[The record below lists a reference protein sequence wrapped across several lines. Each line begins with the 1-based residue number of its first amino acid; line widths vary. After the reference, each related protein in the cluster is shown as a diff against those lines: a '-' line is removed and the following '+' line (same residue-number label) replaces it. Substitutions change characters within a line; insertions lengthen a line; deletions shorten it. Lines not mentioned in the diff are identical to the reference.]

1 MYSPRVV
8 NRVCGQTWQGITL
21 QQGWGPSDSSPRD
34 PDSGQSFFFFFFF
47 YFIIPLTLKSTNRK
61 KEKSVKNNH
70 CNTAS
75 KIKCNPAFSLQIL
88 SQNFDLGACQIFF
101 FFFFAVSVKR
111 IRITELLNIKEEK
124 IAFALNISGCSHSF
138 FTVDIIGFSLVFSFT
153 VEFYG
158 FALDI
163 ILLLFL
169 FHCTHFGVRPG

>member
-1 MYSPRVV
+1 MVKPGKESLSSRVGA
-8 NRVCGQTWQGITL
+8 RVIPPHEIPTAGKVL
-21 QQGWGPSDSSPRD
+21 
-34 PDSGQSFFFFFFF
+34 FFCFFFF
-47 YFIIPLTLKSTNRK
+47 YLIVPLTLKSTNRK

-70 CNTAS
+70 YNTAS
-75 KIKCNPAFSLQIL
+75 KIKCNPTFSLQML
-88 SQNFDLGACQIFF
+88 SQNFDLGACQFFFF

-153 VEFYG
+153 VEIYG

>member
-1 MYSPRVV
+1 MRRADNGAESKQRQGHRFESRSIGFIHKWLGGRMYSPRVV

-70 CNTAS
+70 YNTAS

-101 FFFFAVSVKR
+101 FFFWQCLLKEY
-111 IRITELLNIKEEK
+111 ELPNY
-124 IAFALNISGCSHSF
+124 S
-138 FTVDIIGFSLVFSFT
+138 T
-153 VEFYG
+153 
-158 FALDI
+158 
-163 ILLLFL
+163 
-169 FHCTHFGVRPG
+169 